1 MINHNG
7 KEHYIYI
14 YIYTHTHISES
25 LCYTA
30 SINTTL
36 QIGYTSVKL
45 KKYINNSY
53 AHLTNREFSMVCV
66 SYKLISI
73 NSPIYSMSALGQT
86 VDQGAKRQMNKTQ
99 SWDQW
104 NAFQWELI
112 SQFLPETGASA
123 RAHGDKGTFLSFK
136 NQIKRKRDGMQ

>member
-1 MINHNG
+1 MEKNTI
-7 KEHYIYI
+7 YIYI
-14 YIYTHTHISES
+14 YIYTHISES

-99 SWDQW
+99 S
-104 NAFQWELI
+104 
-112 SQFLPETGASA
+112 
-123 RAHGDKGTFLSFK
+123 
-136 NQIKRKRDGMQ
+136 